1 MLSFYNKKKFFFY
14 LFILIILVSFY
25 RSPYIFFN
33 GRFFAEEG
41 SVHFQNAFQ
50 NGFFKNLYFIEL
62 EAGYIN
68 LIANI
73 LSSIAVKFPL
83 IYAPYATVYGSFIFI
98 LLPVYL
104 VLFRD
109 SKLFDKNLKKIL
121 GSLILFISTPLVPEI
136 WLNSINLQIYLC
148 LSSIIIIFMIE
159 TNIYQKVLNN
169 IIILVGG
176 FSGIYTCSLLPI
188 FFIKFLREKNNYNFT
203 NLIILII
210 ANITQFF
217 LIIHSKINS
226 YLTPTVLKIDFA
238 TDSLSLFVYNIL
250 VRPFTGKE
258 FLLFFF
264 DNRFLNSKLI
274 IISLLFAF
282 ILFLIFLIR
291 MNFKSLIGIIK
302 NDNNFHYLVI
312 IFIIICFI
320 VFIGSVGNYYG
331 GRYAA
336 IPGVVLLL
344 IFLHLAFTV
353 SKKLKYFLMVILI
366 FALFN
371 GVNEFRPYDKNNESG
386 LKILDCYNCPNWKN
400 EIINWQKNN
409 NYIIK
414 IWPYPRKNMRL
425 EI

>member
-1 MLSFYNKKKFFFY
+1 MTNFYSKKFFFY
-14 LFILIILVSFY
+14 FILLIILVSFY

-41 SVHFQNAFQ
+41 YVHFQNAFQ

-83 IYAPYATVYGSFIFI
+83 KYAPYATVYGSFIFI

-109 SKLFDKNLKKIL
+109 SKLFDKKIKKIL
-121 GSLILFISTPLVPEI
+121 GSLIFFISTPLVPEI

-159 TNIYQKVLNN
+159 SNIYQKVLNN
-169 IIILVGG
+169 IIIFVGS

-188 FFIKFLREKNNYNFT
+188 FFLKFLKEKNNYNLT
-203 NLIILII
+203 NLTILII
-210 ANITQFF
+210 ANITQ
-217 LIIHSKINS
+217 LVLVINSKINF
-226 YLTPTVLKIDFA
+226 YLTPTVLKA
-238 TDSLSLFVYNIL
+238 NLSTDSLLLFIYNIL
-250 VRPFTGKE
+250 VRPFTGRE
-258 FLLFFF
+258 SFLFFY
-264 DNRFLNSKLI
+264 DNSFLNSKFI
-274 IISLLFAF
+274 VISLLLTFV
-282 ILFLIFLIR
+282 LFLIFLIR
-291 MNFKSLIGIIK
+291 MNFKNLIGIIK
-302 NDNNFHYLVI
+302 KDNNFHYLVI
-312 IFIIICFI
+312 IFVIVCLI
-320 VFIGSVGNYYG
+320 VFIGSIGSYYG

-336 IPGVVLLL
+336 IPGIVLLL
-344 IFLHLAFTV
+344 IFLHLVFTV
-353 SKKLKYFLMVILI
+353 SKKLKYFLMIVLI

-386 LKILDCYNCPNWKN
+386 LKLLDCYNCPNWKN
-400 EIINWQKNN
+400 EIINWKKNN
-409 NYIIK
+409 DYLIK
-414 IWPYPRKNMRL
+414 IWPYPRKTMRL